1 VHFGIL
7 ACLFVGLMSALTG
20 PRAWATVPRDG
31 QGFAIADDGY
41 FGFPDAQHAF
51 LTRAEDWYGQSFAA
65 LRPAAFRF
73 QISWNA
79 DQALI
84 ERAKMLVDY
93 MRRQGVRQ
101 VVVSFKKNGPAP
113 DAATYGASIRQVIA
127 QLAGYVD
134 VWGPANEPNVGDTW
148 LPGAGGAQ
156 TLAQYWAQ
164 FSGALGELDPTAL
177 TLSPEFAD
185 RRDLG
190 SIGSYVSA
198 YVNAGGGF
206 GDIVGWHPYWGTN
219 AMTRSTTDD
228 LLRYVPADLPVWVT
242 EVGAWGTNAHVTH
255 PIEDG
260 ELAQNRR
267 LAWLANDPSGLA
279 AHPRITQI
287 HHYHMRDS
295 GQPDWDSAL
304 VRRDGL
310 RRAAWYTWCHASHGD
325 DPRGCDRSTR
335 GVAAGLLSGLRLWE
349 RSLWERS
356 ASS

>member
-1 VHFGIL
+1 VPYGIL
-7 ACLFVGLMSALTG
+7 ACLLVALLSALGG

-31 QGFAIADDGY
+31 QGFAVADDAY
-41 FGFPDAQHAF
+41 FGFPNDPQAF
-51 LTRAEDWYGQSFAA
+51 QMQAEDWYGASFAA
-65 LRPAAFRF
+65 LQPASFRF

-93 MRRQGVRQ
+93 VRGQGVRQ

-113 DAATYGASIRQVIA
+113 DAAAYGVSIRQVVA
-127 QLAGYVD
+127 QLASYVD
-134 VWGPANEPNVGDTW
+134 VWGPANEPNRGDAW

-164 FSGALGELDPTAL
+164 FNTAVGELDPTAL
-177 TLSPEFAD
+177 TMSPEFAD

-198 YVNAGGGF
+198 YAKAGGGF
-206 GDIVGWHPYWGTN
+206 GAIVGWHPYWGTN
-219 AMTRSTTDD
+219 AMSRSTTDD
-228 LLRYVPADLPVWVT
+228 LLRYVPDLPVWVT
-242 EVGAWGTNAHVTH
+242 EVGAWGTNAHSRH
-255 PIEDG
+255 PIQDG

-267 LAWLANDPSGLA
+267 LAWLANDSGGLA
-279 AHPRITQI
+279 ADPRITQI

-304 VRRDGL
+304 VAQDGR
-310 RRAAWYTWCHASHGD
+310 RRAAWYTWCRASHFN
-325 DPRGCDRSTR
+325 DPRRCDPPAR
-335 GVAAGLLSGLRLWE
+335 GVAAGLLSAVR
-349 RSLWERS
+349 LWERS